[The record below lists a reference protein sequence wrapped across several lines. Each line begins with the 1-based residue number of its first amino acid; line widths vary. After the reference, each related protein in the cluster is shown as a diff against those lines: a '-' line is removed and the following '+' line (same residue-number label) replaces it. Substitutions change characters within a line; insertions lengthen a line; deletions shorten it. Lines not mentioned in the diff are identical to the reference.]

1 MPQDGYG
8 IEDVMGREDARVH
21 LAALE
26 TFQGKMTEELTCPLW
41 YAPVIGGLFA
51 MLTYAMSLER
61 PFMFALEGDALRLR
75 LPSRPLRVGDWDI
88 LLTATDADERGRSH
102 LGC

>member
-41 YAPVIGGLFA
+41 YAPVIGGAFRNA
-51 MLTYAMSLER
+51 
-61 PFMFALEGDALRLR
+61 
-75 LPSRPLRVGDWDI
+75 DI
-88 LLTATDADERGRSH
+88 RDEP
-102 LGC
+102 